1 MTAGNTLATA
11 IQIGNPVSFPKAIVA
26 MKQTN
31 GIVEEVTEAELANA
45 ANQAD
50 RFGFFNDPQTG
61 VALAATAKLVRSGSI
76 PKSSKIVVI
85 STAHGLKFIDFKLR
99 FHRRELTGTSADLA
113 NLPIEVPSNPDAI
126 RAVID
131 SKLPV

>member
-1 MTAGNTLATA
+1 
-11 IQIGNPVSFPKAIVA
+11 
-26 MKQTN
+26 
-31 GIVEEVTEAELANA
+31 
-45 ANQAD
+45 
-50 RFGFFNDPQTG
+50 
-61 VALAATAKLVRSGSI
+61 LAATAKLVRSGSI
-76 PKSSKIVVI
+76 SKSSKIVVI